1 MKFRD
6 WIVKKLLPEEEWNTI
21 LMNRVGFRKP
31 KFYTTT
37 AIDLI
42 PVHSEVVLDEKS
54 YEWLHTAQGEA
65 KYDVVYGLTRQMA
78 DELKQYVKYEETYDP
93 SKGTWKCRASIK
105 VVKL

>member
-31 KFYTTT
+31 KHIAVGINYV
-37 AIDLI
+37 

-65 KYDVVYGLTRQMA
+65 K
-78 DELKQYVKYEETYDP
+78 
-93 SKGTWKCRASIK
+93 
-105 VVKL
+105 